1 MKTKKLALIIMLFI
15 LCYMGFHYMTLKTF
29 PYVHSDESWLSGL
42 SRTILDKK
50 TFNTSEAFFDTY
62 PRAIHGLRLV
72 FVAFQGFFIK
82 IFGYSITT
90 MRSLSLV
97 LSFLVLGVL
106 YYYFHRRLA
115 DSKVAFLIVATIA
128 LMPQFIM
135 MSHFARQ
142 EAFIL
147 LGMLAAFIWVQK
159 TPSKIHTLV
168 TASFIGISIGIH
180 PNSFLIGCGIGL
192 IYLYQTI
199 IKARPIKDLLLF
211 MVTLGLWAI
220 GFIGISLYINPH
232 FIEDYLAFGSQLGV
246 INHSIGRFEGFYY
259 YYYKLWHQIGGTYHL
274 LNIKFDLSMILLAMA
289 TSLYCL
295 LRRDSSK
302 KYRYLITSLLMFI
315 GINIGLI
322 IIGRYNQ
329 TAIIFPLIWGWLIFI
344 ECILSIDLKK
354 KWLLGILCM
363 VCLVHLTYLYD
374 ELKNTSHQDYD
385 VFASSVTAKIPT
397 DAKVLANLNLDY
409 HLELYQLYDIRNLD
423 YLDEHHLSIS
433 QYIKK
438 NQIRYIVLYD
448 EMQYIADAD
457 GKWSILYGDL
467 SYYND
472 LVNYIGEYG
481 QLIDTIKGPTY
492 AMRIAKYV
500 DVYPWEAKVYQLDQ
514 P

>member
-1 MKTKKLALIIMLFI
+1 MKNKKITLVIMLFI
-15 LCYMGFHYMTLKTF
+15 LCYIGFHYMTLMTF

-42 SRTILDKK
+42 SRTVLDKG
-50 TFNTSEAFFDTY
+50 TFNTSEPFFDIY

-72 FVAFQGFFIK
+72 FVALQSLFITV
-82 IFGYSITT
+82 FGYSIIT
-90 MRSLSLV
+90 MRSLSL
-97 LSFLVLGVL
+97 LASIAVLGML
-106 YYYFHRRLA
+106 YYYFYRQGLS
-115 DSKVAFLIVATIA
+115 SKMSFLVMAVIA

-142 EAFIL
+142 EALIL
-147 LGMLAAFIWVQK
+147 LGMLMAFIWVQK
-159 TPSKIHTLV
+159 KPSTGRTLA
-168 TASFIGISIGIH
+168 TASFIGICIGIH

-192 IYLYQTI
+192 IYLYQTML
-199 IKARPIKDLLLF
+199 KARPIRDLMLF
-211 MVTLGLWAI
+211 IATLGLWAI

-246 INHSIGRFEGFYY
+246 LNYSMGRFEGFYY

-274 LNIKFDLSMILLAMA
+274 LNLKFDLSMIFLAIV
-289 TSLYCL
+289 TGLYCIAK
-295 LRRDSSK
+295 SESK
-302 KYRYLITSLLMFI
+302 KKYKGLIASLLMFI

-329 TAIIFPLIWGWLIFI
+329 TAIIFPLIWGCLIVI
-344 ECILSIDLKK
+344 EYLLSISLKK
-354 KWLLGILCM
+354 EWLLAILCM
-363 VCLVHLTYLYD
+363 LCLVHSAYLYD

-385 VFASSVTAKIPT
+385 TFASSVTAKIPEH
-397 DAKVLANLNLDY
+397 AKVLANLNLDY

-423 YLDEHHLSIS
+423 YLDEHNMSIS
-433 QYIKK
+433 QYIL
-438 NQIRYIVLYD
+438 NHDIRYIVLYD

-457 GKWSILYGDL
+457 GKWSILYGNLD
-467 SYYND
+467 YYND
-472 LVNYIGEYG
+472 LMTYLENHG
-481 QLIDTIKGPTY
+481 QLIDRIEGPTY